1 MRGADKR
8 NCRVNYK
15 IRLRFVRVRVRWCI
29 ALLVLPLLSS
39 CELLGPRHQA
49 ADLSS
54 AVHEKWSDWEQD
66 SVRSHDE
73 ISLSE
78 AALALQLDTDADQH
92 AAADPL
98 AMVLDVSAVKAPI
111 ESVLFALTADV
122 GVGLHIR
129 QALVGNVTLRAQ
141 GQNLKTVLD
150 LLSQQI
156 TMHWQLK
163 AGRLDV
169 WGSEPF
175 THSYA
180 VDYLNLD
187 RTTLSSVGLATQ
199 VGSINA
205 NPGEGS
211 TTVTNS
217 SETLIRNQALHRFW
231 DSLAADLEGLRSQFT
246 QPSTLN
252 DSVSVMSYTINR
264 DAGLVTLFADAKVHQ
279 LLERYL
285 GRLSDSVRR
294 QVVIEATVV
303 EVTLSD
309 QFQAGVDWQFLAD
322 GESGLSGV
330 QKLLGAGAV
339 NTSSADRLST
349 PSALFSLVQKSSKG
363 NMRATLS
370 LLQQFGDVRILSR
383 PRIIALNNQSS
394 VLKVVDNRVY
404 FTLNIERK
412 SSDTKDQISTQ
423 SEIHTVPVGLV
434 MNVTPFIGADNE
446 VMLNVRPSL
455 SRIIGFVNDPN
466 PELAQA
472 NVRNGVPEIQVREM
486 ESMLRVKSGELAV
499 IGGLMQ
505 DVVEDNQRELPG
517 LSRLPGIGSLFSS
530 KERNRRQTELLVVL
544 RPTVMPNFDPPPRS
558 RSGSLNQ

>member
-1 MRGADKR
+1 MPKQGADKR
-8 NCRVNYK
+8 NCRVIYSYRSK
-15 IRLRFVRVRVRWCI
+15 FGRARWC
-29 ALLVLPLLSS
+29 VLILILSLLSA
-39 CELLGPRHQA
+39 CELVAPSHQTTNLA
-49 ADLSS
+49 S
-54 AVHEKWSDWEQD
+54 AVNDQWSDWQDELEQKD
-66 SVRSHDE
+66 SQ
-73 ISLSE
+73 ITPLK
-78 AALALQLDTDADQH
+78 AAPAT
-92 AAADPL
+92 ADPL
-98 AMVLDVSAVKAPI
+98 TMVLDVNAVKAPI
-111 ESVLFALTADV
+111 ESILFALAADV
-122 GVGLHIR
+122 GVGLHIK
-129 QALVGNVTLRAQ
+129 QKLMGGVTLRAK
-141 GQNLKTVLD
+141 GQTLKTVLD
-150 LLSQQI
+150 LLSQQV
-156 TMHWQLK
+156 TMHWQLNS
-163 AGRLDV
+163 GRLDI

-175 THSYA
+175 THSYD

-205 NPGEGS
+205 NLSEGS

-231 DSLAADLEGLRSQFT
+231 DSLATDIAGLQSQFS
-246 QPSTLN
+246 QPSPQGEVA
-252 DSVSVMSYTINR
+252 SAMSYTINR
-264 DAGLVTLFADAKVHQ
+264 DAGLVTLFANAKVHR

-285 GRLSDSVRR
+285 KRLNNSVRR

-309 QFQAGVDWQFLAD
+309 QFEAGVDWQFLAD
-322 GESGLSGV
+322 GVSGFSGV
-330 QKLLGAGAV
+330 QKLLGAAAV
-339 NTSSADRLST
+339 DANSAARLPA
-349 PSALFSLVQKSSKG
+349 PSALFSMVQKSSKG

-412 SSDTKDQISTQ
+412 SSDTKDQVSTQ

-455 SRIIGFVNDPN
+455 SRIIGFVDDPN

-505 DVVEDNQRELPG
+505 DVVEDTQRQLPG
-517 LSRLPGIGSLFSS
+517 LSRLPGIGKLFSS
-530 KERNRRQTELLVVL
+530 KKRNRRQTELLVVL
-544 RPTVMPNFDPPPRS
+544 RPTVMQ
-558 RSGSLNQ
+558 SLH

>member
-1 MRGADKR
+1 MVCWFNPKLW
-8 NCRVNYK
+8 C
-15 IRLRFVRVRVRWCI
+15 VRWCVVF
-29 ALLVLPLLSS
+29 LVLPLLSS
-39 CELLGPRHQA
+39 CEHMAPNHQH
-49 ADLSS
+49 ADLSQ
-54 AVHEKWSDWEQD
+54 VVNDQWSDWQDDPEQSTIAKQQRVLVNQD
-66 SVRSHDE
+66 NTPDP
-73 ISLSE
+73 LT
-78 AALALQLDTDADQH
+78 LQLD
-92 AAADPL
+92 
-98 AMVLDVSAVKAPI
+98 VNAVQAPI
-111 ESVLFALTADV
+111 ESLLFALAADV
-122 GVGLHIR
+122 GVELQIK
-129 QALVGNVTLRAQ
+129 QALSGSVTLRAK
-141 GQNLKTVLD
+141 GQTLNTVLD
-150 LLSQQI
+150 MLSQQV

-175 THSYA
+175 MHNYA

-205 NPGEGS
+205 NLSEGS
-211 TTVTNS
+211 TAVTNS

-231 DSLAADLEGLRSQFT
+231 DSLATDLEGIQSQFSR
-246 QPSTLN
+246 PSIQGAAALA
-252 DSVSVMSYTINR
+252 MSYTINR
-264 DAGLVTLFADAKVHQ
+264 DAGLVTLFADAKVHKI
-279 LLERYL
+279 LKRYLERL
-285 GRLSDSVRR
+285 NNSVRR

-309 QFQAGVDWQFLAD
+309 QFEAGVDWQFLAD
-322 GESGLSGV
+322 GVSGLSGV
-330 QKLLGAGAV
+330 QKLLGVGAV
-339 NTSSADRLST
+339 DATSAARLPT
-349 PSALFSLVQKSSKG
+349 PSALFSMVQKSSKG

-434 MNVTPFIGADNE
+434 MNVTPFISADNE

-455 SRIIGFVNDPN
+455 SRIIGFVDDPN

-505 DVVEDNQRELPG
+505 DVVEDNHRQLPG
-517 LSRLPGIGSLFSS
+517 LSRLPGIGKLFSS
-530 KERNRRQTELLVVL
+530 KKRNRRQTELLVVL
-544 RPTVMPNFDPPPRS
+544 RPTVMPS
-558 RSGSLNQ
+558 RQH